1 MHICMLILSFSI
13 KYSIYIV
20 YVQIVFKCRITEQD
34 LSRCRESAKAK
45 KSEIEV
51 LFFQYQSELNNLIK
65 TEKRLREMYAYTYYI
80 A

>member
-1 MHICMLILSFSI
+1 MHICVLILSFSI

-34 LSRCRESAKAK
+34 LSRCRESAKAE